1 MDAREAIAANPFFA
15 EVLDAKDIAALARRA
30 LPVERQQ
37 GTDLIHE
44 DGADASLFII
54 VKGRVAVITG
64 DPRHGK
70 HIAELGPGDFFGEMS
85 LMTGERRSATVRAI
99 TDVTVLE
106 ITKAAIAPFLEA
118 TPELVERFAAVL
130 NKRQAELDRA
140 YGASAFSMLD
150 QGGFA
155 SLIRR
160 FFGG

>member
-1 MDAREAIAANPFFA
+1 MDARQALADIPFFS
-15 EVLDAKDIAALARRA
+15 EVLDEQDIAALARRA
-30 LPVERQQ
+30 LIVERQA

-54 VKGRVAVITG
+54 VEGKVEVIAG

-70 HIAELGPGDFFGEMS
+70 RIAELAPGAFFGEMS
-85 LMTGERRSATVRAI
+85 LMTGERRSATVRAL
-99 TDVTVLE
+99 TDVKVLE
-106 ITKAAIAPFLEA
+106 ITKPAIAPFLEA
-118 TPELVERFAAVL
+118 NPELVDRFAAVL
-130 NKRQAELDRA
+130 KARQAELDRA
-140 YGASAFSMLD
+140 YGSSPFSVLD

>member
-1 MDAREAIAANPFFA
+1 MDARQALAANPFFSD
-15 EVLDAKDIAALARRA
+15 VLDEEDIATLARRA
-30 LPVERQQ
+30 LTVERQA

-54 VKGRVAVITG
+54 VKGRVEVITG

-70 HIAELGPGDFFGEMS
+70 RIAELGPGDFFGEMS
-85 LMTGERRSATVRAI
+85 LMTGERRSATVRAV
-99 TDVTVLE
+99 TDVAVLE
-106 ITKAAIAPFLEA
+106 ITKSAIAPFLEA
-118 TPELVERFAAVL
+118 SPELVERFAVVL
-130 NKRQAELDRA
+130 KKRQAELDRA
-140 YGASAFSMLD
+140 YGASAFSVLD